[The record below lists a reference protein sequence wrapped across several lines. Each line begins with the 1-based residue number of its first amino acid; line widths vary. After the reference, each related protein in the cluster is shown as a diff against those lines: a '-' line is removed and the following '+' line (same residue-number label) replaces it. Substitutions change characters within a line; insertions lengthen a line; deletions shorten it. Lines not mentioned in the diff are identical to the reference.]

1 MVEEIMST
9 INRGAEH
16 MIATVLGNKRVGQY
30 HQILLGVGD
39 LVKTCKPGNFV
50 AIKVGGDSSRMV
62 LRRAFAISR
71 TAESASFGGT
81 MELIVAPHGSGSQW
95 LCSQVEGAEIDIVA
109 PLGTAF
115 GIPTSPVSALLVG
128 GGYGSAPL
136 FGLAE
141 VLKARGCKVDMLLGA
156 STGAK
161 IYAPMEGKRSVNSL
175 KIYTEDGTMG
185 ETGRVTEPIVELIK
199 SGSVDVIY
207 SCGPMGM
214 LSAIS
219 KLTEGTDVVH
229 QCAVEEAMACGIGI
243 CMTCVLPVKEED
255 GSISMKRSCI
265 DGPVMDGADVQ
276 WHLVGQ
282 IPQVQP

>member
-1 MVEEIMST
+1 MST
-9 INRGAEH
+9 INRGATH
-16 MIATVLGNKRVGQY
+16 IFATVLANKRVGQY

-39 LVKTCKPGNFV
+39 LVKSCKPGNFV
-50 AIKVGGDSSRMV
+50 AIKVGGDSSRMI

-71 TAESASFGGT
+71 VSESSSLGGT
-81 MELIVAPHGSGSQW
+81 MELIAAPHGGGSQW
-95 LCSQVEGAEIDIVA
+95 LCSQPEGAEIDIVA

-115 GIPTSPVSALLVG
+115 GIPTSPVRALLVG

-175 KIYTEDGTMG
+175 KIYTEDGSMG
-185 ETGRVTEPIVELIK
+185 QTGRVTEPIVDLLASESI
-199 SGSVDVIY
+199 DVIY

-219 KLTEGTDVVH
+219 KLTENTDVVH

-243 CMTCVLPVKEED
+243 CMTCVLPVKGSD
-255 GSISMKRSCI
+255 GQVSMLRSCI
-265 DGPVMDGADVQ
+265 DGPVMDGADVK

-282 IPQVQP
+282 VPQVQQ